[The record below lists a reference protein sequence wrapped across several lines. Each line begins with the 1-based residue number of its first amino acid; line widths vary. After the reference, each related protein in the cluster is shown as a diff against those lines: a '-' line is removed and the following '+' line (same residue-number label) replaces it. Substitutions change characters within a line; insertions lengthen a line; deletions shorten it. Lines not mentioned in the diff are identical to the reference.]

1 MYIANDS
8 IPLWIDLIG
17 QGKQSRIRENPTF
30 PDSSLNLVFIT
41 LRNEGHMPKLETGI
55 QFHLPTY
62 AHVPLPHLIDLAKK
76 EVNLSIYGGD
86 IGVLYIIQ
94 DELLR
99 NPKTEFAGVITKHPL
114 TDELNM
120 RVISSNPLKD
130 IIKATD
136 TVIEGAAE
144 LKKLSVSKIKVN

>member
-1 MYIANDS
+1 MEV
-8 IPLWIDLIG
+8 
-17 QGKQSRIRENPTF
+17 K
-30 PDSSLNLVFIT
+30 
-41 LRNEGHMPKLETGI
+41 
-55 QFHLPTY
+55 
-62 AHVPLPHLIDLAKK
+62 LIDLAKK

>member
-1 MYIANDS
+1 MEVQ
-8 IPLWIDLIG
+8 LRDL
-17 QGKQSRIRENPTF
+17 T
-30 PDSSLNLVFIT
+30 
-41 LRNEGHMPKLETGI
+41 
-55 QFHLPTY
+55 
-62 AHVPLPHLIDLAKK
+62 KK
-76 EVNLSIYGGD
+76 EANLSIFGGD

-99 NPKTEFAGVITKHPL
+99 SPKTEFAGVITKHPL